1 MFRAQSGSLSLF
13 HAVFERKS
21 ARKWTPEWFDLKNRD
36 KNVSELGATNGEPRW
51 NNEWRSVGKEVPD
64 GSNR

>member
-1 MFRAQSGSLSLF
+1 M
-13 HAVFERKS
+13 
-21 ARKWTPEWFDLKNRD
+21 PEWFDLENRAT
-36 KNVSELGATNGEPRW
+36 NVSGLGSANAEPRW